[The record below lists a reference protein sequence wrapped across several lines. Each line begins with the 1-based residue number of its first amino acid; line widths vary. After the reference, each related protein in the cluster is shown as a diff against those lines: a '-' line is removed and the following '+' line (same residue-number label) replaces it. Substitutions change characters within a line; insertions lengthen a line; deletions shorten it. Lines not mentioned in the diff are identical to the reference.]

1 MNFPVAAVAVVVVAG
16 VVLLRLHELQREQQR
31 GEMAACLPVEDFAA
45 FFEFIFFFVKMYF
58 LIVFQFFCLDLKLLY
73 CTSITIVI
81 KRIITTVNYKSSFGF
96 TSKRGF
102 VVTVQVRGAVTFS

>member
-1 MNFPVAAVAVVVVAG
+1 VVNFLAVAAVAVVVAG

-58 LIVFQFFCLDLKLLY
+58 LIEFQFFC
-73 CTSITIVI
+73 
-81 KRIITTVNYKSSFGF
+81 FGS
-96 TSKRGF
+96 T
-102 VVTVQVRGAVTFS
+102 